1 MSHSFTIGPATF
13 ITSNALV
20 KNPRLHPTTPD
31 IVRGSRLG
39 KTSGCVIKNGRKYFR
54 EDFGARFPLP
64 R

>member
-39 KTSGCVIKNGRKYFR
+39 KTSGCV
-54 EDFGARFPLP
+54 
-64 R
+64 